1 MILQLAWEKE
11 PMPYL
16 QRMSREVE
24 KIQRSV
30 GFQILSKEGI
40 SKRRELLAVSN
51 AADKDWKVST
61 EFSNRVTDLGKNG
74 FSGVVSLGGRITINW
89 GGNLERGSV

>member
-51 AADKDWKVST
+51 AADKD
-61 EFSNRVTDLGKNG
+61 
-74 FSGVVSLGGRITINW
+74 
-89 GGNLERGSV
+89 